1 MENTFTDTKAES
13 TPEYT
18 ELFNITLAN
27 ELTRNTPQ
35 IIIALD
41 EEENK
46 EPLNVLKPEL
56 ESGNKIFVV
65 NEDKLLRA
73 NILTRTNERSGFVDM
88 STDENPTTLKISQ
101 ETYDRLLELAVDI
114 DSSIAVVNTKL
125 KNAK

>member
-13 TPEYT
+13 TPEYK

-27 ELTRNTPQ
+27 ELTKNTPQ
-35 IIIALD
+35 IIAVLD

-56 ESGNKIFVV
+56 ESGNKIFVE
-65 NEDKLLRA
+65 NENKLLRA

-88 STDENPTTLKISQ
+88 STDDNPTTLKISK
-101 ETYDRLLELAVDI
+101 ETYDKLLNLVVDI
-114 DSSIAVVNTKL
+114 DSSIANVHTKIR
-125 KNAK
+125 NAK

>member
-56 ESGNKIFVV
+56 ESGNKIFVE